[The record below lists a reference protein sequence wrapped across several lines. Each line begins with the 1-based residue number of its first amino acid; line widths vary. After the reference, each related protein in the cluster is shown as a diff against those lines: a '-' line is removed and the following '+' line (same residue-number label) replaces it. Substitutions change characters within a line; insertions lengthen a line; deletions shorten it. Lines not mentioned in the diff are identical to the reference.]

1 MAHWKGTI
9 PISDILRTSNNW
21 KRYLAWKEGRVRKAV
36 VYHVRRMLS
45 CRTPQLGA
53 HLFLC
58 PNCDT
63 VKVIPHSCKSVFCS
77 SCGKVRTDQWCKELL
92 SDILDVPYRH
102 LVFTLPWQL
111 RLLIQDNRSIL
122 LNILFRAAAD
132 AILSLTIGRPLPKG
146 RKSLKWLKG
155 RRRRKPYQ
163 PGFMVVLHTFGSD
176 IKWNVH
182 LHIIIT
188 GGGLSLTGNRWV
200 PAPKRYLVP
209 APLLGTEWKLNV
221 ISSVRKAHEK
231 GPLFRRR
238 LRKDRRR
245 RIDIDKLLGH
255 IRKKRWHILIGPSL
269 KSAAKA
275 VKYACRYTKRPVI
288 AEGRI
293 VKFDKGYVTF
303 KFKDY
308 HKGGSQSF
316 KKLPVL
322 VFIDRL
328 VQHLP
333 ELNFRQVRHYGLFST
348 AKRAQCLDQA
358 RKFLAQRKK
367 RRPTP
372 MTWEKRRKAAGDRK
386 PLSCPRCGYPM
397 KLWCTLFG
405 RHESIANILGITT
418 DELIPSNTLLPL
430 QLLLSKTVPA

>member
-1 MAHWKGTI
+1 
-9 PISDILRTSNNW
+9 
-21 KRYLAWKEGRVRKAV
+21 
-36 VYHVRRMLS
+36 
-45 CRTPQLGA
+45 
-53 HLFLC
+53 
-58 PNCDT
+58 
-63 VKVIPHSCKSVFCS
+63 
-77 SCGKVRTDQWCKELL
+77 VRTDQWCKELL

-122 LNILFRAAAD
+122 LDILFRAAAD

-146 RKSLKWLKG
+146 RKSLKWLKS

-188 GGGLSLTGNRWV
+188 GGGLSFSGNRWV
-200 PAPKRYLVP
+200 PPPKRYLVP

-221 ISSVRKAHEK
+221 IASIRKAHEK
-231 GPLFRRR
+231 SPLFRRR

-308 HKGGSQSF
+308 HKGGAQSF
-316 KKLPVL
+316 KNLPVL

-333 ELNFRQVRHYGLFST
+333 EHNFRQVRHYGLFST
-348 AKRAQCLDQA
+348 AKRTQCLEKA

-405 RHESIANILGITT
+405 RYGSISNILGITT
-418 DELIPSNTLLPL
+418 DERIPANTLLTR
-430 QLLLSKTVPA
+430 QLVLSQTVPV